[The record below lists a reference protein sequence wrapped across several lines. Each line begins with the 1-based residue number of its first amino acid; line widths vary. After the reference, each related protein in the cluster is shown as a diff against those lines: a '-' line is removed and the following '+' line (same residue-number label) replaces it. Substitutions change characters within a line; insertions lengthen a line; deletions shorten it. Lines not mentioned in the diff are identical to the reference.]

1 MVLTQFFIRSI
12 KFWKRINIFL
22 SYIHFFPKIYS
33 ILSKGSWGWAF
44 GFFFSVRG
52 PYQTYMPILR
62 RHPPPKFR
70 GLDCFMQK
78 EDPLKQMQNF
88 IRGSITLSY
97 KVSCFG
103 FFPAQG
109 LVVNLDNFLKIYF
122 F

>member
-1 MVLTQFFIRSI
+1 
-12 KFWKRINIFL
+12 
-22 SYIHFFPKIYS
+22 
-33 ILSKGSWGWAF
+33 
-44 GFFFSVRG
+44 
-52 PYQTYMPILR
+52 MPILR

-122 F
+122 FKYDFRRLQGA